1 MLRQSALVHEERTRP
16 ACKMNVT
23 PHNNY
28 TTRPQCRQQPHTHE
42 QTTTT
47 TTIRNGTKNELI
59 TRRDGRRYPAR
70 PRERQH
76 GSERPRIDLQTTCD
90 DTAHRSVRPARS
102 YVTSHAITRTPSK
115 NVLGECLQPGAGDSF
130 IDEPTLYHFLVTSPR
145 LRCRP
150 ILTWSC
156 PPISSP
162 MFPHTV

>member
-1 MLRQSALVHEERTRP
+1 MPPCAVACPNEWKGCGQDLQLALVSNVARTSGTGIPGRTATYVQPPPRP
-16 ACKMNVT
+16 
-23 PHNNY
+23 H
-28 TTRPQCRQQPHTHE
+28 R
-42 QTTTT
+42 
-47 TTIRNGTKNELI
+47 TK
-59 TRRDGRRYPAR
+59 
-70 PRERQH
+70 
-76 GSERPRIDLQTTCD
+76 CD
-90 DTAHRSVRPARS
+90 NTAHWSVRPARS

-162 MFPHTV
+162 MFPHKYHQKNTCYFNMKRHMLT